1 MRKLPLA
8 GISLGYFMV
17 LLDMTVLSVAEP
29 DLARSLGAS
38 IAGLQWATTGYT
50 VAFAALLLSAGAA
63 ADRYGADRLFRA
75 GIAGFTLASLLSA
88 GAPDLATLV
97 ALRAVAGVAAAAC
110 VPASL
115 ALIARLYPR
124 PAERAR
130 AVATWA
136 AISGAAV
143 AAGPIAG
150 GALVDAAGWRSVFL
164 VNVPIGLVV
173 LALVR
178 GAALRGPRG
187 DRRIDWPAQLAG
199 VAVLALLT
207 DTVIAAGAP
216 AWRHAAWSAAALA
229 TALVIFTTLERR
241 SGAPVLNRALLGSAG
256 VRAGLLV
263 GGAANFALAGA
274 LFVLPLL
281 LQQDRHLSPLA
292 TGLAFLPLTVPFA
305 ANPPVTARLVA
316 RFGPRPPIL
325 AGLALLTTGGALL
338 AGTVFTGG
346 GYPWLAVGLLLAGF
360 GLSLV
365 LPALVTAVV
374 GSAPPDAAGAAGGLL
389 GAVRQ
394 VGATL
399 GVAATGAL
407 VGTGA
412 GWALLLLPACGGLA
426 WLVFGRAPRPS
437 SNGAPRRPL
446 KGAPRPS
453 SSGAPRPP
461 SSGAPRPLSSS
472 ATRPLS
478 SGATRPLSSGAPRPQ
493 LKGAPGPPVRRS
505 PRPPV
510 GGRG

>member
-1 MRKLPLA
+1 VISRPLA

-29 DLARSLGAS
+29 DLASSLGAS
-38 IAGLQWATTGYT
+38 VAGLQWATTGYT

-63 ADRYGADRLFRA
+63 ADRYGAGRLFRA
-75 GIAGFTLASLLSA
+75 GIAGFALASLLSA

-97 ALRAVAGVAAAAC
+97 VLRAVAGVAAAAC

-124 PAERAR
+124 PADRAR
-130 AVATWA
+130 AVAVWA

-150 GALVDAAGWRSVFL
+150 GALVDAAGWRAVFL
-164 VNVPIGLVV
+164 VNVPIGLAV
-173 LALVR
+173 LALVGGPAR
-178 GAALRGPRG
+178 NGPRG

-207 DTVIAAGAP
+207 DAVIAAGAR
-216 AWRHAAWSAAALA
+216 AWQHVAWSATGLAAATLA
-229 TALVIFTTLERR
+229 FTTLERR
-241 SGAPVLNRALLGSAG
+241 STAPVLNRVLLGAAG

-263 GGAANFALAGA
+263 GAAVNFALAGA

-281 LQQDRHLSPLA
+281 LQRDRHLSPLA

-325 AGLALLTTGGALL
+325 TGLALLTGGGARVG
-338 AGTVFTGG
+338 GTVLAGG
-346 GYPWLAVGLLLAGF
+346 GYPLLALGLLLTGF

-374 GSAPPDAAGAAGGLL
+374 GSAPPGAAGAVGGLL
-389 GAVRQ
+389 NAVRQ

-399 GVAATGAL
+399 GVASTGAL
-407 VGTGA
+407 VGAGT

-426 WLVFGRAPRPS
+426 WLVFGRAQRPHE
-437 SNGAPRRPL
+437 
-446 KGAPRPS
+446 GAPRP
-453 SSGAPRPP
+453 RI
-461 SSGAPRPLSSS
+461 
-472 ATRPLS
+472 
-478 SGATRPLSSGAPRPQ
+478 
-493 LKGAPGPPVRRS
+493 RRS
-505 PRPPV
+505 RRPV